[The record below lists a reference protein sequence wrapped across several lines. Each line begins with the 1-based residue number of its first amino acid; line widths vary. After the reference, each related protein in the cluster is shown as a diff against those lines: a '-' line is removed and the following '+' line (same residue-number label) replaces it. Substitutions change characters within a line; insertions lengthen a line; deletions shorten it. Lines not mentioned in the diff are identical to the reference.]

1 MEQQQKEIAKTRH
14 IKAVFNYEMIYFNCG
29 INISSSINFFL
40 LQDVLEIWDG
50 VESLQTFGEAVQQ
63 NEHIDE
69 EILEASAQYG
79 QDCPTL
85 LHVYVLLAYVT
96 SFI

>member
-1 MEQQQKEIAKTRH
+1 M
-14 IKAVFNYEMIYFNCG
+14 
-29 INISSSINFFL
+29 
-40 LQDVLEIWDG
+40 LEIWDG

-85 LHVYVLLAYVT
+85 LQVYVLLAYVT